1 MTGRNPQRGFTL
13 IEMVV
18 TIVVL
23 GILLAIAVPP
33 FMSLMD
39 SIRVKRAGDAVS
51 AFLVNAK
58 SEAIKRN
65 VTVRVIV
72 QEASS
77 GANWCLGMTTAST
90 CDCMTQDACLI
101 DGVERKIASTLYK
114 NVSLDDPDDGHVF
127 SFSPLRGTVPVASVE
142 TVELESG
149 NGIKLNVVV
158 AITGRIRLC
167 SPDGSAGGYPT
178 C

>member
-18 TIVVL
+18 TIVVF

-72 QEASS
+72 QESSS

-101 DGVERKIASTLYK
+101 DGVERKIASTLFK
-114 NVSLDDPDDGHVF
+114 NVTLDDPDDGHVF
-127 SFSPLRGTVPVASVE
+127 SFSPLRGAVGGND

-149 NGIKLNVVV
+149 NGVQLDVVV
-158 AITGRIRLC
+158 ASYGRIRLC